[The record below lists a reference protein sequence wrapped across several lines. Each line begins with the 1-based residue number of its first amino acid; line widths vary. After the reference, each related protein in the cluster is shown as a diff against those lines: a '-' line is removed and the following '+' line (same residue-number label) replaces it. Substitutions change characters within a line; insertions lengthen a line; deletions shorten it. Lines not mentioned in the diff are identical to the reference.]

1 MLKRDKKITDDTEIK
16 RLVRE
21 RYSSAALGKGSCC
34 EPKICCDSGND
45 TGGPDLGLD
54 MIGDAYQPIEGYV
67 PEADLGLGCGLP
79 TQHAGI
85 KEGDVV
91 LDLGSGAGIDAFV
104 ARRIVGEEGKVIGVD
119 MTPEMIVLARE
130 NAKKLGYNNVEF
142 RLGEIEYLPI
152 ETATV
157 DVVVSN
163 CVLNLVPNK
172 ARAFSEIFRVLRP
185 AAHFCVSDVVATGEL
200 SEPIRHAAALYVGC
214 IAGALPRG
222 HYLRVIK
229 EAGFENAEVAET
241 KPIELP
247 DDVLYRHIDKS
258 QIAAFR
264 GSGVSLQSITVRARK
279 PRACLRTVG
288 ANPKHGG

>member
-34 EPKICCDSGND
+34 GPKICCDSGND

-54 MIGDAYQPIEGYV
+54 MIGDAYQTIDGYV

-79 TQHAGI
+79 TQHAGV
-85 KEGDVV
+85 KEGDMV
-91 LDLGSGAGIDAFV
+91 LDLGSGAGLDAFV
-104 ARRIVGEEGKVIGVD
+104 ARRIVGKRGRVIGVD
-119 MTPEMIVLARE
+119 MTPAMIALARE
-130 NAKKLGYNNVEF
+130 NAAKLGYDNVEF
-142 RLGEIEYLPI
+142 RLGEIEHLPI
-152 ETATV
+152 ETGTV

-185 AAHFCVSDVVATGEL
+185 AAHFCVSDIVATGDL
-200 SEPIRHAAALYVGC
+200 SEPIRHAVALYVGC
-214 IAGALPRG
+214 IAGALPRE
-222 HYLRVIK
+222 HYLRLI
-229 EAGFENAEVAET
+229 EAGFDNVEVAET

-247 DDVLYRHIDKS
+247 DSVLHGHIDDL
-258 QIAAFR
+258 QIAAF
-264 GSGVSLQSITVRARK
+264 
-279 PRACLRTVG
+279 
-288 ANPKHGG
+288 

>member
-1 MLKRDKKITDDTEIK
+1 MLKKDKKITDDTKIK
-16 RLVRE
+16 RIVRE
-21 RYSSAALGKGSCC
+21 RYSSVALGKGGCC
-34 EPKICCDSGND
+34 GPKICCDSGND
-45 TGGPDLGLD
+45 AGGPDLGLN
-54 MIGDAYQPIEGYV
+54 MIGDAYQAIDGYL

-91 LDLGSGAGIDAFV
+91 LDLGSGGGLDAFV
-104 ARRIVGEEGKVIGVD
+104 ARRIVGERGRVIGVD
-119 MTPEMIVLARE
+119 MTPEMITLARQ
-130 NAKKLGYNNVEF
+130 NAAKLGYDNNVEF
-142 RLGEIEYLPI
+142 RLGEIEHLPI

-185 AAHFCVSDVVATGEL
+185 AAHFCVSDIVATGEL
-200 SEPIRHAAALYVGC
+200 SEPIRQAAALYVGC
-214 IAGALPRG
+214 IAGALPREN
-222 HYLRVIK
+222 YLRVIEK
-229 EAGFENAEVAET
+229 AGFENVEVAET

-247 DDVLYRHIDKS
+247 DGVLQRHIDES

-264 GSGVSLQSITVRARK
+264 ESGVNLQSITVHARK
-279 PRACLRTVG
+279 PTRERL
-288 ANPKHGG
+288 

>member
-34 EPKICCDSGND
+34 GPKICCDSGND

-54 MIGDAYQPIEGYV
+54 MIGDAYQTIDGYV
-67 PEADLGLGCGLP
+67 PEADLGIGCGLP
-79 TQHAGI
+79 TQHAGV
-85 KEGDVV
+85 KEGDMV
-91 LDLGSGAGIDAFV
+91 LDLGSGAGLDAFV
-104 ARRIVGEEGKVIGVD
+104 ARRIAGKRGRVIGVD
-119 MTPEMIVLARE
+119 MPPEMIALARE
-130 NAKKLGYNNVEF
+130 NAAKLGYDNVEF
-142 RLGEIEYLPI
+142 RLGEIEHLPI

-200 SEPIRHAAALYVGC
+200 SEPIRQAAALYVGC

-247 DDVLYRHIDKS
+247 DSMLQRHIDKS

-264 GSGVSLQSITVRARK
+264 GSGVSLQSVTVRARK
-279 PRACLRTVG
+279 PRACLRAVG
-288 ANPKHGG
+288 TNPKHGD

>member
-1 MLKRDKKITDDTEIK
+1 MKRSTPLTTDTEIK
-16 RLVRE
+16 QAVSE
-21 RYSSAALGKGSCC
+21 RYTTAALTKRPCCGSSTCTDAG
-34 EPKICCDSGND
+34 I
-45 TGGPDLGLD
+45 PDLSLD
-54 MIGDAYQPIEGYV
+54 MIGEAYRGVDGYL

-104 ARRIVGEEGKVIGVD
+104 ARRIAGERGWVIGVD
-119 MTPEMIVLARE
+119 MTPEMIALARE
-130 NAKKLGYNNVEF
+130 NAAKLGYHNVEF
-142 RLGEIEYLPI
+142 RLGKIEHLPI
-152 ETATV
+152 ETSTV

-172 ARAFSEIFRVLRP
+172 ARAFAEILRVLRP
-185 AAHFCVSDVVATGEL
+185 TAHFCVSDIVATGEL

-222 HYLRVIK
+222 HYLRLIE
-229 EAGFENAEVAET
+229 EARFENVEVAET

-247 DDVLYRHIDKS
+247 DDVLARHIDES

-264 GSGVSLQSITVRARK
+264 RSGVRAM
-279 PRACLRTVG
+279 AETG
-288 ANPKHGG
+288 